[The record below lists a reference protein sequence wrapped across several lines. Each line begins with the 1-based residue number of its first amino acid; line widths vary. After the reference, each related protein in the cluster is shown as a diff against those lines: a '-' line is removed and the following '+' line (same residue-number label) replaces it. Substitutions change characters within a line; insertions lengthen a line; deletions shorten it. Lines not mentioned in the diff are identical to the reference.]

1 MVVETMNVRALML
14 DSILSSIE
22 EDEQS
27 CVESDIVEEIIT
39 CIQSIKQSIQMSRDS
54 LKSK

>member
-1 MVVETMNVRALML
+1 ML

-22 EDEQS
+22 EDEQN

-39 CIQSIKQSIQMSRDS
+39 CIQSIKKSIQMSRDALRS
-54 LKSK
+54 

>member
-1 MVVETMNVRALML
+1 ML

-39 CIQSIKQSIQMSRDS
+39 CIKSIKQSIQMSRDS